1 MSENKHQV
9 HADEVMQA
17 LYCASSRGYGAKSP
31 PRLQDQSS
39 YRTLFHQDDF
49 IFFIRDMTTATMAA
63 AATTDSIPHQMQ
75 AQQLHG
81 YNEPY
86 RLVDDAAVPVPTNP
100 NDILLR
106 VDAASYCHTD
116 AVLAAGQ
123 MPRLPL
129 SFPHVGS
136 HEFAGTVV
144 AHAANASLVRPFLI
158 LLRTIRTLG

>member
-1 MSENKHQV
+1 
-9 HADEVMQA
+9 
-17 LYCASSRGYGAKSP
+17 
-31 PRLQDQSS
+31 
-39 YRTLFHQDDF
+39 
-49 IFFIRDMTTATMAA
+49 MTTATMATTA
-63 AATTDSIPHQMQ
+63 ASIPSQMQ
-75 AQQLHG
+75 AQQLHA

-86 RLVDDAAVPVPTNP
+86 RLVHDAAVPVPTKP

-144 AHAANASLVRPFLI
+144 AHADNASSVRPFLT
-158 LLRTIRTLG
+158 LLSKKDGC